1 MDPYLHP
8 IAERGYESD
17 TGERDVP
24 TLADFEKN
32 APVTVALGSVKRG
45 SGKVLNRKGR
55 AIIRIMAKHGW
66 SHKAIAYI
74 FRISD
79 SSVSRA
85 VENIRYNPR
94 DNIDEDPERAGPNF
108 CGVLP
113 PPLSDDLL
121 KVLKASDDAPKPNP
135 SLPLDV
141 LDDEWDT
148 DELKYPDEEFSSN
161 GRLQREAKMKCNT
174 RIKEVAEDNDNE
186 PDVTATPKK
195 RIYEHTISPFTPS
208 SSSSV
213 QPVLTGSPAKKPRY
227 SDGLLA
233 GRSQSHES
241 STDLRSLVRGS
252 PSSHSSNTPRL
263 SPSQAPV
270 QVQGSSPSL
279 RSMLP
284 PPSRNRPLPLPL
296 TDRASQSDLPAFL
309 KTLTDVDFTRHHELL
324 KAQGFTVFRLRSLAK
339 WSKNETHE
347 ALSRMLMGS
356 GPAAVGRP
364 GMKAIE
370 FVSFEIAIRPLAKAS
385 AVAPAPLTRTP
396 LPPLGS
402 NATNSGTTLSL
413 FLKNVMG
420 FDLSEHHGFMVAQG
434 VDIGYLSAMS
444 GWERGRLQEVLKLT
458 LLEPTNEADREM
470 SSVPGVRKGM
480 KVLEVMALEFCIRR
494 AAA

>member
-161 GRLQREAKMKCNT
+161 GRLQVRESIFFIVCVLITDGTARVGGINRNGVPPIYITSGLIT
-174 RIKEVAEDNDNE
+174 R
-186 PDVTATPKK
+186 
-195 RIYEHTISPFTPS
+195 
-208 SSSSV
+208 
-213 QPVLTGSPAKKPRY
+213 
-227 SDGLLA
+227 
-233 GRSQSHES
+233 
-241 STDLRSLVRGS
+241 
-252 PSSHSSNTPRL
+252 
-263 SPSQAPV
+263 
-270 QVQGSSPSL
+270 
-279 RSMLP
+279 
-284 PPSRNRPLPLPL
+284 
-296 TDRASQSDLPAFL
+296 
-309 KTLTDVDFTRHHELL
+309 
-324 KAQGFTVFRLRSLAK
+324 
-339 WSKNETHE
+339 
-347 ALSRMLMGS
+347 
-356 GPAAVGRP
+356 
-364 GMKAIE
+364 
-370 FVSFEIAIRPLAKAS
+370 
-385 AVAPAPLTRTP
+385 
-396 LPPLGS
+396 
-402 NATNSGTTLSL
+402 L
-413 FLKNVMG
+413 F
-420 FDLSEHHGFMVAQG
+420 A
-434 VDIGYLSAMS
+434 
-444 GWERGRLQEVLKLT
+444 
-458 LLEPTNEADREM
+458 
-470 SSVPGVRKGM
+470 
-480 KVLEVMALEFCIRR
+480 C
-494 AAA
+494 